1 MAPRLRTERGCG
13 NVPCMLALESM
24 SYPVWGPRHVLTC
37 GVKFT
42 SSCPGIARV
51 TAGSRQVP
59 TSPRSSPTSGTIES
73 PCDNQTESR
82 EIPLVITPVETP
94 VLNVIAA
101 QLIGPQ
107 TVIKTRTGEINSL
120 RPSRRTEHETFPPI
134 NGNLVRSKSDLVPGV
149 PCVGL
154 NKSTPTRN
162 TTSPSRDRDE
172 FYFLSACFCAQSDPG
187 HDPTCANRP
196 LCVRYFGCTS
206 IAGGREAG
214 TAENG
219 RLFNRTK
226 TLFMQEMVINPA
238 ACRAVRLAVRYDQ
251 VVRRSRPLPASHGHT
266 PTQTCQQEGTNR
278 TTTLYKFHSVY
289 RQDTA
294 HLSAVGTDSCSRL
307 GRYDVLKKVH
317 HILVTQVRCVL
328 PSVKHADA
336 LVSPNSL
343 PQYIT
348 SLAGRTTDQLK
359 GKHTNHGLDGENLQE
374 CQEFVGGKQ
383 REAEGKLLGGFE
395 AAPSVTCGGSEI
407 GSVPHSPG

>member
-13 NVPCMLALESM
+13 NVPCMLALESR

-172 FYFLSACFCAQSDPG
+172 FCRPAESPPPRVTWAHTNTDLS
-187 HDPTCANRP
+187 T
-196 LCVRYFGCTS
+196 
-206 IAGGREAG
+206 GRNEQD
-214 TAENG
+214 N
-219 RLFNRTK
+219 N
-226 TLFMQEMVINPA
+226 
-238 ACRAVRLAVRYDQ
+238 AVQ
-251 VVRRSRPLPASHGHT
+251 IPP
-266 PTQTCQQEGTNR
+266 
-278 TTTLYKFHSVY
+278 VY

-383 REAEGKLLGGFE
+383 QEAEGKLFGGFE